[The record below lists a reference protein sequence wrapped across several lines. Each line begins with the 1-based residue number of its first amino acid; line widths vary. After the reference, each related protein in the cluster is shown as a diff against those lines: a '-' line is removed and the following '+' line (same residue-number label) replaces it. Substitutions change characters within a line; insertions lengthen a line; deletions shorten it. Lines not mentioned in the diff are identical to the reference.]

1 MACSLGLVNK
11 LKTIILNKFLDV
23 NQKSAQGKKT
33 ALHCAVASGNTELIK
48 ILATHPKLLWNEEDE
63 EGYPPIYYAARDE
76 RSEMLEAFLPY
87 SESGVNWNIPF
98 GRGGFSLPYMMMHW
112 RLQEIEDAHFSS
124 AEEYL
129 KKMNVLLNAPLSCWN
144 DATPARP
151 HDDDHERGKTVL
163 VRALEVEE
171 MESLIVIFKNPN
183 LIYDIKAAKASHLI
197 TPEFVTRCI
206 ERIKVE
212 NKRIGMNFTDAFNFL
227 NELLYELS
235 ENTSIEESSRVK
247 TNKIDTER
255 GASTHIVLLNPDS
268 VCIDALTKLL
278 CN

>member
-48 ILATHPKLLWNEEDE
+48 ILATHPKLMWNEEDE

-87 SESGVNWNIPF
+87 SGIDWNIPF
-98 GRGGFSLPYMMMHW
+98 GRGGFSLPYMMVHW

-129 KKMNVLLNAPLSCWN
+129 KKLNVLLNAPLSNWN
-144 DATPARP
+144 DASFVRA
-151 HDDDHERGKTVL
+151 HDDDYEGGKTVL

-171 MESLIVIFKNPN
+171 IESLVVIFKNPQ
-183 LIYDIKAAKASHLI
+183 LIYDIKAAKSSFLI
-197 TPEFVTRCI
+197 THEFVAKCI
-206 ERIKVE
+206 ERIKLE
-212 NKRIGMNFTDAFNFL
+212 NERTGMNFSDAFNFL
-227 NELLYELS
+227 SELLDWLS
-235 ENTSIEESSRVK
+235 NKANVKENLRVK
-247 TNKIDTER
+247 KTS
-255 GASTHIVLLNPDS
+255 GHIVMTMLNPDS
-268 VCIDALTKLL
+268 DCINALAKML
-278 CN
+278 CNKKLK